1 MISLPCSLKTKR
13 ESPGSCL
20 AVFPYILLM
29 HVLQDDMTTSANHKL
44 GNTFLKYHL
53 HKEHC
58 VLATKAQRVGEK
70 KVIKYPGLNMRLEA
84 VWAGRLSTELV
95 VEKPVFWA
103 YPLY

>member
-29 HVLQDDMTTSANHKL
+29 HFLQDDMTTSANHKL